1 MRCKMEKKKVKKNK
15 RIDRKY
21 SRLEKRI
28 EYLENKTIQYDKV
41 LFSDESADSAIE
53 KQIIALKT
61 KTNIL
66 MNISIGVVLAAV
78 FAAALAYLLPII

>member
-1 MRCKMEKKKVKKNK
+1 MEKKKVKKNK